1 MIVCKLLNRLWVT
14 GHSGRSYHSLT
25 HSLTY
30 LLTYSLTYLL
40 TCQAKRHH
48 ASLLTR
54 LSQLLDGEHINAF
67 PQDPAVVLLDVPEM
81 IRGGGGEIGW
91 VEGWFH
97 GFK

>member
-1 MIVCKLLNRLWVT
+1 MIVCKVLNRLCVT
-14 GHSGRSYHSLT
+14 GHSGYSSHS
-25 HSLTY
+25 
-30 LLTYSLTYLL
+30 L

-67 PQDPAVVLLDVPEM
+67 PQDPAVVLRDVPEM